1 LIHDTLDDEK
11 GDDAMSETLE
21 FITLRRDAAEVRIA
35 PERGAIVT
43 SFRTGEREWLYLD
56 QATLNDRS
64 KNVRG
69 GIPLLFPTPGK
80 LANDRWSHA
89 GKRGELKQHGFARN
103 LPWAIDARSE
113 SHVVL
118 SIRSDATT
126 LASYPWRFS
135 ANVTYSL
142 GARALEIRFDIA
154 NEDVSPMPFA
164 LGLHPY
170 FLVRDK
176 ASARMPTPASR
187 AYDNVAKHDVPFG
200 GFDFTRG
207 EVDLHL
213 LDHGSSSAQLDADG
227 GTISIDCSPEFMRW
241 VIWTLPGKDFICV
254 EPWTAPGNALNSGES
269 LLELAP
275 EATYRGVVRM
285 TV

>member
-1 LIHDTLDDEK
+1 
-11 GDDAMSETLE
+11 MSESLG
-21 FITLRRDAAEVRIA
+21 FITLRSDDAEATIA

-43 SFRTGEREWLYLD
+43 SFRTRDREWLYLD

-80 LANDRWSHA
+80 LENDRWSRA
-89 GKRGELKQHGFARN
+89 GKTGALTQHGFARN
-103 LPWAIDARSE
+103 LAWSVDARSE
-113 SHVVL
+113 SRVTL
-118 SIRSDATT
+118 SIRAGEKT
-126 LASYPWRFS
+126 LASYPWRFD
-135 ANVTYSL
+135 ANVTYALASN
-142 GARALEIRFDIA
+142 ALEIRFDIV
-154 NEDVSPMPFA
+154 NEDASAMPFA

-176 ASARMPTPASR
+176 SSARVPTPASL
-187 AYDNVAKHDVPFG
+187 AYDNIVKRDVPFR
-200 GFDFTRG
+200 GFDFTQG

-213 LDHGSSSAQLDADG
+213 LDHGSSSAQLDVDG
-227 GTISIDCSPEFMRW
+227 GTLSIDCSPEFLRW

-275 EATYRGVVRM
+275 GATYQGIVRI
-285 TV
+285 TCGDRS

>member
-1 LIHDTLDDEK
+1 MS
-11 GDDAMSETLE
+11 DALE
-21 FITLRRDAAEVRIA
+21 FITLRHDAAQVTIA

-80 LANDRWSHA
+80 LENDRWSRA
-89 GKRGELKQHGFARN
+89 GKTGTLTQHGFARN
-103 LPWAIDARSE
+103 LAWAIDARSE
-113 SHVVL
+113 SHVTL
-118 SIRSDATT
+118 SIRADDKT

-135 ANVTYSL
+135 ANVTY
-142 GARALEIRFDIA
+142 ALASNALDIRFDIV
-154 NEDVSPMPFA
+154 NEDTSTMPFA

-170 FLVRDK
+170 FLARDK
-176 ASARMPTPASR
+176 ASARVPTSASC
-187 AYDNVAKHDVPFG
+187 AYDNVMKRDVPFR

-207 EVDLHL
+207 EVDIHL
-213 LDHGSSSAQLDADG
+213 LDHDSSSAQLAVDG
-227 GTISIDCSPEFMRW
+227 GALSIDCSPEFQRW

-254 EPWTAPGNALNSGES
+254 EPWSAPGNALNSGED
-269 LLELAP
+269 LMELAP
-275 EATYRGVVRM
+275 GATYQGIVRI

>member
-1 LIHDTLDDEK
+1 
-11 GDDAMSETLE
+11 MSETLE
-21 FITLRRDAAEVRIA
+21 FIALHRDDAQVTIA

-43 SFRTGEREWLYLD
+43 SFRARDREWLYLD

-80 LANDRWSHA
+80 LDDDRWSHA
-89 GKRGELKQHGFARN
+89 GKSGAMTQHGFARN
-103 LPWAIDARSE
+103 LAWSIDARSE
-113 SHVVL
+113 SHVRL
-118 SIRSDATT
+118 SIRADDKT
-126 LASYPWRFS
+126 LSSYPWRFS
-135 ANVTYSL
+135 ANVTY
-142 GARALEIRFDIA
+142 ALASNALDIRFDIV
-154 NEDVSPMPFA
+154 NEDTSAMPFA

-176 ASARMPTPASR
+176 ARARVPTPASR
-187 AYDNVAKHDVPFG
+187 AYDNVAKHDVPFH
-200 GFDFTRG
+200 GFDFTLG

-213 LDHGSSSAQLDADG
+213 LDHGSSSAQLEVDG
-227 GTISIDCSPEFMRW
+227 GTISIDCSPEFLRW

-275 EATYRGVVRM
+275 GATYQGLVRI

>member
-1 LIHDTLDDEK
+1 
-11 GDDAMSETLE
+11 MSEKLE

-80 LANDRWSHA
+80 LENDRWSHA
-89 GKRGELKQHGFARN
+89 GKGGELTQHGFARN
-103 LPWAIDARSE
+103 LPWSIDARSE

-118 SIRSDATT
+118 SIRSDTTT

-135 ANVTYSL
+135 ANVTYSI
-142 GARALEIRFDIA
+142 GARSLEIRFDIA
-154 NEDVSPMPFA
+154 NEDASPMPFA

-176 ASARMPTPASR
+176 TSARMATPASR
-187 AYDNVAKHDVPFG
+187 AYDNVSKHDVMFG

-227 GTISIDCSPEFMRW
+227 GTIAIECSPEFTRW

-275 EATYRGVVRM
+275 GATYRGVVRM

>member
-1 LIHDTLDDEK
+1 
-11 GDDAMSETLE
+11 MSETLE
-21 FITLRRDAAEVRIA
+21 FITLRSDDTEVTIA

-43 SFRTGEREWLYLD
+43 SFRTRDREWLYLD

-80 LANDRWSHA
+80 LENDRWSRA
-89 GKRGELKQHGFARN
+89 GKTGSLTQHGLARNRAWSVDARGESRVA
-103 LPWAIDARSE
+103 
-113 SHVVL
+113 L
-118 SIRSDATT
+118 SIRADDET
-126 LASYPWRFS
+126 LASYPWRFV
-135 ANVTYSL
+135 ANVTYALASN
-142 GARALEIRFDIA
+142 ALEIRFDIV
-154 NEDVSPMPFA
+154 NEDAIAMPFA

-176 ASARMPTPASR
+176 SSARMPTPASL
-187 AYDNVAKHDVPFG
+187 AYDNVVKRDVPFR
-200 GFDFTRG
+200 GFDFTQG

-213 LDHGSSSAQLDADG
+213 LDHGSSSAQLDVDG
-227 GTISIDCSPEFMRW
+227 GTLSIDCSPEFLRW

-275 EATYRGVVRM
+275 GATYQGIVRI
-285 TV
+285 TCGDRS